1 MSQRH
6 AAWNYVVQL
15 APVVLGA
22 GLLLVTTLAR
32 RLPAVLFFVML
43 SSYSVG
49 FILFL
54 VAKASL
60 FRQGVYFSWG
70 SNPMSLWNRRAYRA
84 GYALMLLGC
93 VGALAFIIAWR

>member
-6 AAWNYVVQL
+6 AAWTFVIQL
-15 APVVLGA
+15 APIVLGA
-22 GLLLVTTLAR
+22 GLLLLTTLAR
-32 RLPAVLFFVML
+32 RPPALLFFGML

-49 FILFL
+49 FILFF

-84 GYALMLLGC
+84 GYTLMLVGC
-93 VGALAFIIAWR
+93 VGALAFIIGWR